1 MYFKYTY
8 TAILSHTDE
17 GKICLGT
24 IADGENLQ
32 GQILDAHLKWLEKN
46 SGQKNLENLFFLREI
61 LDNSH

>member
-32 GQILDAHLKWLEKN
+32 GQILDAHLKWLEKKFLGKKT
-46 SGQKNLENLFFLREI
+46 SKTYFF
-61 LDNSH
+61 